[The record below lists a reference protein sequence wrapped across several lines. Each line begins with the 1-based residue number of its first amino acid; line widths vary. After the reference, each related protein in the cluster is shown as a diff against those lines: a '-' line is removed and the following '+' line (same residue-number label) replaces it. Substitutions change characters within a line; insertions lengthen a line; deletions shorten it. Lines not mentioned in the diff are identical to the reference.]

1 MSDPGGAAHR
11 GAPAAAAVSET
22 PFVGGG
28 RLTEAL
34 IDLGAVAAN
43 TRLLSAHTD
52 AGVMAVVK
60 AEGFGH
66 GAVPVARTALA
77 SGASWLGVSFTAEAL
92 ALRAAGI
99 RAPILTWMQLPDE
112 DFSQA
117 LRADIDLSVSS
128 LAHLDGIAACAQRLR
143 GTAEI
148 HLKADT
154 GLHRNGS
161 GPAEWPA
168 LVEAAAQL
176 EREGLVHVR
185 GIWSHL
191 VHPDDPNHPT
201 TDRQVE
207 AFDTAVRQAEAVG
220 LRGRMRHLANSGA
233 ALAAPHTHYD
243 LVRAGIGLYG
253 VEPVRGRRFG
263 LTPAMTLSGR
273 VIMVRRVAAGE
284 GISYGHC
291 YTTREETGLALVPL
305 GYADG
310 LPRAASGRAQ
320 IWIDGER
327 RPVAGRIAMDQCVV
341 DVGQAEVEMG
351 QQAVIFGTGASGEPT
366 VEEWAAWA
374 GTNAHEVLTG
384 IGTRVARR
392 YVSAPVAQAYLEES
406 ISVVN
411 QQTDAVAASSD
422 ARTAAAAGAEVPGG
436 GARAHDQDS
445 TILAPAADADRRP
458 RRERLR
464 VLVLFGGPGGEYEV
478 SCASAASIVTH
489 LDRDRYT
496 VQPVRISPD
505 GDWIEGP
512 ADFAGGVVGP
522 HDLVAATPA
531 AGTGLRGG
539 RAQNLAVLAAADV
552 VIPALHGPF
561 GEDGTLQAL
570 MDAVGARYVGSGMA
584 ASALGMDK
592 DAAKR
597 VLLTNG
603 LPVADWAVLRSE
615 GEELADGE
623 RERLGLPVF
632 VKPARSGSSV
642 GVSRVQNWDELSTA
656 IAGARKWDE
665 RVLVEA
671 AVVGRE
677 VDVAVLEHP
686 DGRLEAG
693 PPLEIR
699 FAGGRDF
706 FDYDA
711 KYADQATSF
720 TIPAELDPAITA
732 ELRRLALRA
741 FEILGCRG
749 LARVDFL
756 LRGGVEPV
764 FNEINTFP
772 GFTVHSQYPS
782 IWAAAGL
789 PFGRLLDLLI
799 ESALAKHAAA

>member
-1 MSDPGGAAHR
+1 
-11 GAPAAAAVSET
+11 
-22 PFVGGG
+22 
-28 RLTEAL
+28 
-34 IDLGAVAAN
+34 
-43 TRLLSAHTD
+43 
-52 AGVMAVVK
+52 
-60 AEGFGH
+60 
-66 GAVPVARTALA
+66 
-77 SGASWLGVSFTAEAL
+77 
-92 ALRAAGI
+92 
-99 RAPILTWMQLPDE
+99 
-112 DFSQA
+112 
-117 LRADIDLSVSS
+117 
-128 LAHLDGIAACAQRLR
+128 
-143 GTAEI
+143 
-148 HLKADT
+148 
-154 GLHRNGS
+154 
-161 GPAEWPA
+161 
-168 LVEAAAQL
+168 
-176 EREGLVHVR
+176 
-185 GIWSHL
+185 
-191 VHPDDPNHPT
+191 
-201 TDRQVE
+201 
-207 AFDTAVRQAEAVG
+207 
-220 LRGRMRHLANSGA
+220 LANSGA
-233 ALAAPHTHYD
+233 ALAAPRTHYE

-253 VEPVRGRRFG
+253 VEPVRDQRFG

-291 YTTREETGLALVPL
+291 YTTREEVGLALVPL

-341 DVGQAEVEMG
+341 DVGQAEVEIG
-351 QQAVIFGTGASGEPT
+351 RQAVVFGTGASGEPT
-366 VEEWAAWA
+366 VEDWAAWA

-392 YVSAPVAQAYLEES
+392 YVSAPVARASIEES
-406 ISVVN
+406 ISVLN
-411 QQTDAVAASSD
+411 QEADGVALSD
-422 ARTAAAAGAEVPGG
+422 ARAADAAGRGEA
-436 GARAHDQDS
+436 S
-445 TILAPAADADRRP
+445 TREQGSTSLAPAAEAGRGAP
-458 RRERLR
+458 RERLR

-512 ADFAGGVVGP
+512 ADYPAGMVGP

-531 AGTGLRGG
+531 AAAGSRVG
-539 RAQNLAVLAAADV
+539 RAQNLAVLAGAGV

-603 LPVADWAVLRSE
+603 LPVADWAVLRGE

-642 GVSRVQNWDELSTA
+642 GVSRVADWDELSTA

-711 KYADQATSF
+711 KYADQATRF

-732 ELRRLALRA
+732 ELQRLALRA

-756 LRGGVEPV
+756 LRDGVEPV

-782 IWAAAGL
+782 IWAAAGT
-789 PFGRLLDLLI
+789 PFGKLLDLLI
-799 ESALAKHAAA
+799 ESALAKHAA